1 MLSSEKNSTKRFNKI
16 VKELMKLTPGNWIAI
31 AAIVLT
37 FLAFILYFTQFSE
50 FARCKKMWE
59 KRVSSEL
66 AERRCVLKN

>member
-1 MLSSEKNSTKRFNKI
+1 
-16 VKELMKLTPGNWIAI
+16 MKLTPGNWIAI